1 MIFDTKR
8 NERKERDVAAR
19 PTQSRN
25 VDAGVAPDDLERPVA
40 QQPQQPQQRQQ
51 LEQSQMPQESQA
63 SRAAQQPQPS
73 QVAQQRQQPR
83 MAQPDG
89 ADETLAPLFTPEAAR
104 DFRASWDAVQIGFV
118 DDPQR
123 AVRQADELVRQM
135 LQNLS
140 QTFSDERAGLD
151 AGGGGV
157 ADAASTEKLRV
168 ALRRYRA
175 FMQRLLSL

>member
-40 QQPQQPQQRQQ
+40 QQPQQRQQ
-51 LEQSQMPQESQA
+51 LEQSQMPQES
-63 SRAAQQPQPS
+63 QPS

-151 AGGGGV
+151 AGGDGV

>member
-1 MIFDTKR
+1 MIFDTRR
-8 NERKERDVAAR
+8 NERNERNDRAVAAR
-19 PTQSRN
+19 PTQDRGP
-25 VDAGVAPDDLERPVA
+25 DAGVVAPDDLERPVA
-40 QQPQQPQQRQQ
+40 QQPQQP
-51 LEQSQMPQESQA
+51 EQSQASLVPQRPHTAQA
-63 SRAAQQPQPS
+63 D
-73 QVAQQRQQPR
+73 V
-83 MAQPDG
+83 
-89 ADETLAPLFTPEAAR
+89 ADESLAPLFTLEAAR

-118 DDPQR
+118 DDPQQ

-151 AGGGGV
+151 GGGDAV

>member
-8 NERKERDVAAR
+8 NERKERDVVAR

-25 VDAGVAPDDLERPVA
+25 VDAGVVPDDIAPDDLERPVA
-40 QQPQQPQQRQQ
+40 QQPPQRHEPEPSQLSQASQAARQPQQPPV
-51 LEQSQMPQESQA
+51 EQ
-63 SRAAQQPQPS
+63 RPQP
-73 QVAQQRQQPR
+73 PR

-89 ADETLAPLFTPEAAR
+89 ADESLAPLFTPEAAR

-140 QTFSDERAGLD
+140 QTFSQERAGLD
-151 AGGGGV
+151 ARGDDAV

>member
-1 MIFDTKR
+1 MIFDTRR
-8 NERKERDVAAR
+8 NERNERAVAAR
-19 PTQSRN
+19 PTQDRSGD
-25 VDAGVAPDDLERPVA
+25 VGVVAPDDLERPVA
-40 QQPQQPQQRQQ
+40 QQPAQA
-51 LEQSQMPQESQA
+51 QESQM
-63 SRAAQQPQPS
+63 
-73 QVAQQRQQPR
+73 QQRPHP
-83 MAQPDG
+83 AHADD
-89 ADETLAPLFTPEAAR
+89 ADESLAPLFTPEAAR

-118 DDPQR
+118 DDPQQ

-151 AGGGGV
+151 ARGDGV
-157 ADAASTEKLRV
+157 PDAGSTEKLRV

>member
-1 MIFDTKR
+1 MIFDTR
-8 NERKERDVAAR
+8 RGERSEHDVAAR
-19 PTQSRN
+19 PMQNTQNTQSRN
-25 VDAGVAPDDLERPVA
+25 ADARIAPDDLEQPVSR
-40 QQPQQPQQRQQ
+40 QPEPSRQPRQQ
-51 LEQSQMPQESQA
+51 EQLQA
-63 SRAAQQPQPS
+63 SQVPQRPHTVQQD
-73 QVAQQRQQPR
+73 R
-83 MAQPDG
+83 
-89 ADETLAPLFTPEAAR
+89 ADESLAPLFAPEAAR

-118 DDPQR
+118 DDPQQ

-151 AGGGGV
+151 TRGGGA

>member
-1 MIFDTKR
+1 MIFDTR
-8 NERKERDVAAR
+8 RKERDVAAR
-19 PTQSRN
+19 TPQSRD
-25 VDAGVAPDDLERPVA
+25 VDAGIAPDDLERPVV
-40 QQPQQPQQRQQ
+40 QQPQQRHEP
-51 LEQSQMPQESQA
+51 EQSQMSQA
-63 SRAAQQPQPS
+63 SQVAEQPRQPQP
-73 QVAQQRQQPR
+73 PHT
-83 MAQPDG
+83 AQPDG
-89 ADETLAPLFTPEAAR
+89 ADESLAPLFTPEAAR

-140 QTFSDERAGLD
+140 QTVSDERAGLD
-151 AGGGGV
+151 ARGDGV

>member
-19 PTQSRN
+19 PPQSRN
-25 VDAGVAPDDLERPVA
+25 VDAGIAPDDLEQPVA
-40 QQPQQPQQRQQ
+40 QQPQQQQRHEP
-51 LEQSQMPQESQA
+51 EQSRVSQA
-63 SRAAQQPQPS
+63 SQAAEQPRQP
-73 QVAQQRQQPR
+73 QQPR

-89 ADETLAPLFTPEAAR
+89 ADESLAPLFTPEAAR

-151 AGGGGV
+151 ARGDGV

>member
-1 MIFDTKR
+1 MHPRPDT
-8 NERKERDVAAR
+8 
-19 PTQSRN
+19 P
-25 VDAGVAPDDLERPVA
+25 
-40 QQPQQPQQRQQ
+40 
-51 LEQSQMPQESQA
+51 
-63 SRAAQQPQPS
+63 
-73 QVAQQRQQPR
+73 
-83 MAQPDG
+83 QPDG
-89 ADETLAPLFTPEAAR
+89 AADESLAPLFTPEAAR

-151 AGGGGV
+151 ARGDGV

>member
-1 MIFDTKR
+1 
-8 NERKERDVAAR
+8 
-19 PTQSRN
+19 
-25 VDAGVAPDDLERPVA
+25 
-40 QQPQQPQQRQQ
+40 
-51 LEQSQMPQESQA
+51 
-63 SRAAQQPQPS
+63 
-73 QVAQQRQQPR
+73 

-151 AGGGGV
+151 AGGDGV

>member
-1 MIFDTKR
+1 V
-8 NERKERDVAAR
+8 E
-19 PTQSRN
+19 
-25 VDAGVAPDDLERPVA
+25 
-40 QQPQQPQQRQQ
+40 QR
-51 LEQSQMPQESQA
+51 
-63 SRAAQQPQPS
+63 PQP
-73 QVAQQRQQPR
+73 PR

-89 ADETLAPLFTPEAAR
+89 ADESLAPLFTPEAAR

-140 QTFSDERAGLD
+140 QTFSQERAGLD
-151 AGGGGV
+151 ARGDDAV

>member
-19 PTQSRN
+19 PPQSRN
-25 VDAGVAPDDLERPVA
+25 VDAGIAPDDLERPVA
-40 QQPQQPQQRQQ
+40 QQPQQRLEPEQPQV
-51 LEQSQMPQESQA
+51 SQA
-63 SRAAQQPQPS
+63 
-73 QVAQQRQQPR
+73 QVAQRSQQPQQPR

-89 ADETLAPLFTPEAAR
+89 GDESLAPLFTPEAAR

-151 AGGGGV
+151 AGGDGV

>member
-8 NERKERDVAAR
+8 NERQERQVRQERDVVAR

-25 VDAGVAPDDLERPVA
+25 VDAGIAPDDLERPLV
-40 QQPQQPQQRQQ
+40 QQPQRYEP
-51 LEQSQMPQESQA
+51 EQSQVSQA
-63 SRAAQQPQPS
+63 SQSIQQPQP
-73 QVAQQRQQPR
+73 QPPQQQPR

-89 ADETLAPLFTPEAAR
+89 ADESLAPIFTPEAAR

-123 AVRQADELVRQM
+123 AVHQADELVRQM
-135 LQNLS
+135 LENLS
-140 QTFSDERAGLD
+140 RTFSDERAGLD
-151 AGGGGV
+151 ARGDGV
-157 ADAASTEKLRV
+157 ADVDSTEKLRV

>member
-1 MIFDTKR
+1 MIFDTKRNER

-19 PTQSRN
+19 PTQTRN
-25 VDAGVAPDDLERPVA
+25 VDAGIAPDDLERPVVQQSQES
-40 QQPQQPQQRQQ
+40 QQPQQLQQPQQSQRPHQP
-51 LEQSQMPQESQA
+51 EQSQA
-63 SRAAQQPQPS
+63 S
-73 QVAQQRQQPR
+73 QVPRQPHT
-83 MAQPDG
+83 AQPDG
-89 ADETLAPLFTPEAAR
+89 ADESLAPLFTPDAAR

-151 AGGGGV
+151 ARGGDGV

>member
-1 MIFDTKR
+1 MIFDTR
-8 NERKERDVAAR
+8 RSERKEHDVAAR
-19 PTQSRN
+19 PTQNTQSRN
-25 VDAGVAPDDLERPVA
+25 ADARIAPDDLEQPVSR
-40 QQPQQPQQRQQ
+40 QPEQSGQPRQQ
-51 LEQSQMPQESQA
+51 ERLQPSQMPQ
-63 SRAAQQPQPS
+63 RPHT
-73 QVAQQRQQPR
+73 
-83 MAQPDG
+83 AQPDG
-89 ADETLAPLFTPEAAR
+89 ADESLAPLFTPEAAR

-151 AGGGGV
+151 AGGDGV

>member
-1 MIFDTKR
+1 VPDDI
-8 NERKERDVAAR
+8 
-19 PTQSRN
+19 
-25 VDAGVAPDDLERPVA
+25 APDDLERPVA
-40 QQPQQPQQRQQ
+40 QQPPQRHEPEPSQ
-51 LEQSQMPQESQA
+51 LSQA
-63 SRAAQQPQPS
+63 SQAARQPHQPPVEQRPQP
-73 QVAQQRQQPR
+73 PR

-89 ADETLAPLFTPEAAR
+89 ADESLAPLFTPEAAR

-140 QTFSDERAGLD
+140 QTFSQERAGLD
-151 AGGGGV
+151 ARGDDAV

>member
-8 NERKERDVAAR
+8 NERKERDVVAR
-19 PTQSRN
+19 ATPSRN
-25 VDAGVAPDDLERPVA
+25 VDAGIAPDDLERPVV
-40 QQPQQPQQRQQ
+40 QQPQQRHEP
-51 LEQSQMPQESQA
+51 EQSQMSQA
-63 SRAAQQPQPS
+63 SQVAEQPRQPQP
-73 QVAQQRQQPR
+73 PHT
-83 MAQPDG
+83 AQPDG
-89 ADETLAPLFTPEAAR
+89 ADESLAPLFTPEAAR

-151 AGGGGV
+151 ARGDGAA

>member
-1 MIFDTKR
+1 MIFDTRRSER
-8 NERKERDVAAR
+8 NERNEREVAAR
-19 PTQSRN
+19 ALQSRQ
-25 VDAGVAPDDLERPVA
+25 VDAGIAPDDLERPVA
-40 QQPQQPQQRQQ
+40 QQPQQQHDPQQLQATQASQVVEQQRQ
-51 LEQSQMPQESQA
+51 P
-63 SRAAQQPQPS
+63 
-73 QVAQQRQQPR
+73 QQPR

-89 ADETLAPLFTPEAAR
+89 ADESLAPLFTPEAAR

-151 AGGGGV
+151 ARDAQV